1 MWFLYS
7 NMGGLTQKEVPK
19 HMTDASECAL
29 ALYHLKYGYKRTMT
43 RKSRS
48 RTNSSSG
55 KRIITVAHWST
66 FPSDEIVSGRTWRR
80 TRMGRIMPSILEHNY
95 R

>member
-1 MWFLYS
+1 MC
-7 NMGGLTQKEVPK
+7 TI
-19 HMTDASECAL
+19 
-29 ALYHLKYGYKRTMT
+29 KYGYKRTMT

-48 RTNSSSG
+48 RTNSRSC

-80 TRMGRIMPSILEHNY
+80 ARMSRIMPSILEHNY
-95 R
+95 RCKLHGLEEEEEDEDEDKD